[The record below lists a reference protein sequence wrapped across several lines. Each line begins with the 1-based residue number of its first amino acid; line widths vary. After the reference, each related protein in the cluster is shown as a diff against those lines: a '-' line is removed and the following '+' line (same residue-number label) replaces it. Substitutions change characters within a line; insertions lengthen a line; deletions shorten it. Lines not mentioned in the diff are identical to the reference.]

1 MFIDEV
7 DVFVKGGD
15 GGAGCVSFRREKFV
29 PRGGPDGGDGGA
41 GGDILLEADPSIT
54 TLLDFHYQRHYTA
67 ERGQHGKGANRHG
80 RGGSDTVLRVPPGT
94 VVSERDTGEVIG
106 DLASGGQ
113 RLVVAHGARGGRG
126 NARFAT
132 PTNRAPRRA
141 DLGRPGEER
150 WIHMEL
156 KLLADV
162 GVIGFPNAGKSTL
175 VSRVSAAK
183 PKIGDYPFTTL
194 VPTLGI
200 VGIDEGRSFVIADLP
215 GLIEGAAEGKGLG
228 HRFLRHTERTRLLV
242 HLIDLDPASG
252 RDPLEDYRVVQKEL
266 AAYSDALAAR
276 PQVVAANKTELPGAE
291 ERVQALRRFCE
302 SEGLPF
308 HAISAVTGLGL
319 RGLVV
324 DLAARLR
331 EPEP

>member
-1 MFIDEV
+1 
-7 DVFVKGGD
+7 
-15 GGAGCVSFRREKFV
+15 
-29 PRGGPDGGDGGA
+29 
-41 GGDILLEADPSIT
+41 
-54 TLLDFHYQRHYTA
+54 
-67 ERGQHGKGANRHG
+67 
-80 RGGSDTVLRVPPGT
+80 
-94 VVSERDTGEVIG
+94 
-106 DLASGGQ
+106 
-113 RLVVAHGARGGRG
+113 
-126 NARFAT
+126 
-132 PTNRAPRRA
+132 
-141 DLGRPGEER
+141 
-150 WIHMEL
+150 
-156 KLLADV
+156 
-162 GVIGFPNAGKSTL
+162 
-175 VSRVSAAK
+175 
-183 PKIGDYPFTTL
+183 
-194 VPTLGI
+194 
-200 VGIDEGRSFVIADLP
+200 
-215 GLIEGAAEGKGLG
+215 
-228 HRFLRHTERTRLLV
+228 V